1 MRNIPPPPTPCSTD
15 VCEDSE
21 PYVKTPHHQKH
32 HATRRKRG
40 NKYYTNVT
48 NFDIT
53 YEPEPS
59 PPPPTPI
66 MSDNNYESC
75 PPSPSTERS
84 FFNPYPPPPSPATD
98 STWWRVAPPSVSRQG
113 LCLLWVF
120 FDWNHRQCQCF
131 VFFSTLCITCW
142 GRCLPYNP
150 PASSWRKWIICP
162 ITRFNVDH
170 VYLLILL
177 HLHKE

>member
-53 YEPEPS
+53 YEPEPY

-98 STWWRVAPPSVSRQG
+98 STWCWIKKSVAHGFLTSG
-113 LCLLWVF
+113 LVRF
-120 FDWNHRQCQCF
+120 VDWIRIQCQCF
-131 VFFSTLCITCW
+131 VVHLQFIW
-142 GRCLPYNP
+142 GRWSDDHFECPLMDWKETFDD
-150 PASSWRKWIICP
+150 AKTLKSSC
-162 ITRFNVDH
+162 
-170 VYLLILL
+170 
-177 HLHKE
+177 